1 MAVNLVS
8 LVSQALTPQM
18 VSQIASAIGVPP
30 DVAQKLVGAAV
41 PSVMAALAGAANQP
55 GGAQKISD
63 LVSNADSD
71 VLGKLSGALAGGQ
84 SAVLS
89 QGVSALGG
97 ILGASGLSSLAGAIG
112 QFAGATPAQAQSAV
126 GAVSQATV
134 GVLGQQDPDSWSD
147 GGAIAKLLA
156 GQKDTIMA
164 ALPPGL
170 SSALSGS
177 GLLSGLSGMG
187 AAASAA
193 GAAAASRATSTMTSA
208 ASSASSMGVGAA
220 NKAASAGSST
230 GLPMWL
236 IVVIIVVVVAGAFW
250 YFTREKAA
258 EPAKT
263 GYLGPT
269 IEMTVGS
276 AKA

>member
-18 VSQIASAIGVPP
+18 VSQIATAVGIPP
-30 DVAQKLVGAAV
+30 DVAQKLVAAAV

-71 VLGKLSGALAGGQ
+71 VLGKLSSALAGGQ
-84 SAVLS
+84 TAALS
-89 QGVSALGG
+89 QGAGALSG
-97 ILGASGLSSLAGAIG
+97 ILGGSGLSSLAGAIG
-112 QFAGATPAQAQSAV
+112 QFAGASPAQAQTAL

-147 GGAIAKLLA
+147 ANAISKLFA
-156 GQKDTIMA
+156 GQKDTILA
-164 ALPPGL
+164 ALPSGL
-170 SSALSGS
+170 SNVLSSS
-177 GLLSGLSGMG
+177 GLLSGLSGIG
-187 AAASAA
+187 ATASAA
-193 GAAAASRATSTMTSA
+193 GVAAASRATSTVTSA
-208 ASSASSMGVGAA
+208 ASSASSMGSGAM
-220 NKAASAGSST
+220 NRAATASSST
-230 GLPMWL
+230 GMPMWL
-236 IVVIIVVVVAGAFW
+236 IIVIVVIVIAGALW
-250 YFTREKAA
+250 YFTREKAP

-263 GYLGPT
+263 GLLAPT
-269 IEMTVGS
+269 IEMSVGD